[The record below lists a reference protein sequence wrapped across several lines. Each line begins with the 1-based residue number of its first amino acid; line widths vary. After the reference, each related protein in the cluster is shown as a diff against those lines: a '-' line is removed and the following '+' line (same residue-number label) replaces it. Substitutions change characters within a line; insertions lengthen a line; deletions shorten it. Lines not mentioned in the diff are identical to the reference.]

1 VIALHASTDA
11 ILLVVKLL
19 EPLNMGRNDHYVSQ
33 TYLRHF
39 ASPKGYL
46 VPYYKNA
53 QVVAGK
59 PKRTKSI
66 CFETEGDTNK
76 YFDNPRLLDEF
87 LPAFENPWKNNIAKL
102 ENGVFDANTK
112 FELAGYIAFLRS
124 CSPTAKRLGQRMIAG
139 ALEPVAYEIGLSN
152 LDKADYLSDEHK
164 LALRNAFEKRE
175 IEIKIDREFAHAQ
188 GMRALIGML
197 YRYYCSHWLV
207 LINETNIPFITSDNP
222 AIL

>member
-1 VIALHASTDA
+1 MVELSGRSTIIGHKA
-11 ILLVVKLL
+11 
-19 EPLNMGRNDHYVSQ
+19 
-33 TYLRHF
+33 
-39 ASPKGYL
+39 
-46 VPYYKNA
+46 
-53 QVVAGK
+53 
-59 PKRTKSI
+59 
-66 CFETEGDTNK
+66 
-76 YFDNPRLLDEF
+76 
-87 LPAFENPWKNNIAKL
+87 
-102 ENGVFDANTK
+102 K

-207 LINETNIPFITSDNP
+207 LINETNIPFIIQQSYSIKIFINR
-222 AIL
+222 